1 MLGAEQAGRA
11 AGMGAQ
17 HLHPALTVQ
26 GCFGGVYFPV
36 VKNWASLLFVSHM
49 GSQMDGEEGAG

>member
-1 MLGAEQAGRA
+1 
-11 AGMGAQ
+11 MGAQ

-36 VKNWASLLFVSHM
+36 IKNWASLLFVSHM